1 MRKWDFALLT
11 LLIISLSLNY
21 FIWIEIKDIKDNQTG
36 MARRDELDRIGM
48 SVSEAVQTLEVF
60 AQEQKWIKD
69 STFILEKER
78 SSINSMVVQAM
89 FTFSTM
95 DEKQQPYFLYREKGT
110 EEWIELE
117 LVHNRL
123 LDYGL
128 DLNLSPLIEYEYQ
141 IITRGDNKRAG
152 DVRQIPYNTY
162 GAPKWKE
169 EIEFITG
176 SEDIQLKIYVFMNQ
190 NIPQAGMEPKNVTL
204 KLTAYGKEL
213 QRLPLAQNNTDKP
226 EVWNVKLKLT
236 DPTVIDDIE
245 AFVEVEYEN
254 GLQRTDDIELFQQRV
269 EYEVN
274 KHKKVLVN
282 S

>member
-1 MRKWDFALLT
+1 MRKWDFALLM

-69 STFILEKER
+69 STFILDKER
-78 SSINSMVVQAM
+78 SGINSMVVQAM

-110 EEWIELE
+110 EEWMELE

-141 IITRGDNKRAG
+141 IITRGDKKRAG
-152 DVRQIPYNTY
+152 DVRQIPYSTY

-190 NIPQAGMEPKNVTL
+190 NIPQAGMEPKSVTL
-204 KLTAYGKEL
+204 KLSAYGKEL
-213 QRLPLAQNNTDKP
+213 QRLPLSQNNSDKP

-236 DPTVIDDIE
+236 DPTVIDDIK